1 MPPPR
6 VRAAERGPRR
16 PARRGCA
23 AEANWPA
30 PDPAALSHHSSL
42 SSTAA
47 GECVLVFRASEWA
60 DASLCDAYRGWFAQW
75 AGDLMPAKRCALLL
89 RLFGA
94 TTGAALRR
102 ETTALAGTADE
113 PRFMPEAAT
122 LLLPPAS
129 SAAELGKKL
138 SAALAGVA

>member
-1 MPPPR
+1 M
-6 VRAAERGPRR
+6 
-16 PARRGCA
+16 
-23 AEANWPA
+23 
-30 PDPAALSHHSSL
+30 
-42 SSTAA
+42 
-47 GECVLVFRASEWA
+47 LVFRASEWA
-60 DASLCDAYRGWFAQW
+60 DPSLCDAYRTWFATW
-75 AGDLMPAKRCALLL
+75 ASALLPAKRCALLL

>member
-1 MPPPR
+1 
-6 VRAAERGPRR
+6 
-16 PARRGCA
+16 
-23 AEANWPA
+23 
-30 PDPAALSHHSSL
+30 
-42 SSTAA
+42 
-47 GECVLVFRASEWA
+47 
-60 DASLCDAYRGWFAQW
+60 
-75 AGDLMPAKRCALLL
+75 MPAKRCALLL

-102 ETTALAGTADE
+102 ETAALAGTADE

-138 SAALAGVA
+138 SAALAGAA

>member
-23 AEANWPA
+23 ADGTELP
-30 PDPAALSHHSSL
+30 PIPPPSLTL
-42 SSTAA
+42 SSPAA

-129 SAAELGKKL
+129 SAAELAKKL